1 MIEHRTQPAPEPLD
15 PALRRRSVLI
25 VLGLAAVAVISPAQ
39 LAFVLWAQHQAP
51 LFPLGGVPL
60 IAALLLGAV
69 ACGIAALWR
78 GLDTITHDLSVREDS
93 EHEQIIIRVIVANV
107 VFAYGLI
114 VITITPGDWM
124 TLNGSGSRS
133 A

>member
-1 MIEHRTQPAPEPLD
+1 VIEHRTQSAPEPLD

-25 VLGLAAVAVISPAQ
+25 VLGIAAVSVISPAQ

-60 IAALLLGAV
+60 IAALLLGAI

-78 GLDTITHDLSVREDS
+78 GLDTITRDLSIREDS
-93 EHEQIIIRVIVANV
+93 
-107 VFAYGLI
+107 
-114 VITITPGDWM
+114 
-124 TLNGSGSRS
+124 
-133 A
+133 